1 MTEQQLKSLN
11 AKVIKR
17 FRKSLIKLENGRF
30 DELSEMEKMYSAMLA
45 LRMCGYNIVEIAN
58 TAETAILELTEED
71 DDSLTTN

>member
-1 MTEQQLKSLN
+1 MTEEQLKALN

-30 DELSEMEKMYSAMLA
+30 DELAEVEKMYSAMLA
-45 LRMCGYNIVEIAN
+45 LKLCGYNIVEIAA

>member
-1 MTEQQLKSLN
+1 MTEEQLKALN

-17 FRKSLIKLENGRF
+17 FRKLLIKLENGRF
-30 DELSEMEKMYSAMLA
+30 DEISEMEKMYSAMLA
-45 LRMCGYNIVEIAN
+45 LRMCGYNIVEIAT